1 MSIELDLR
9 HRAWSQRHGNIT
21 VIGTWIGKDGEFQ
34 PCMVLI
40 RTGDEYSDDLV
51 PCAIPLDD
59 CWIWEETIGDG
70 RRCAQAAHQFAQV
83 MRLPVEPKT
92 LIRIAS
98 IIHDHLG
105 DLISTRPYVAQE
117 KKAVLA
123 DVQVINRATGQTAD
137 VELRDV

>member
-9 HRAWSQRHGNIT
+9 HRAWTQRHGNIT
-21 VIGTWIGKDGEFQ
+21 AIGAWIGKNGEFQ
-34 PCMVLI
+34 PCLVLI
-40 RTGDEYSDDLV
+40 RTGDEFDEDMV

-59 CWIWEETIGDG
+59 CWIWEESIGDG
-70 RRCAQAAHQFAQV
+70 RRSAQAAHQFAQV
-83 MRLPVEPKT
+83 LRLTDNTKT

-105 DLISTRPYVAQE
+105 ELISMRPYVAPDRKPVIAE
-117 KKAVLA
+117 
-123 DVQVINRATGQTAD
+123 VQVINRATGRAAD